1 MFNYKT
7 KKITFWLLIIFFIIL
22 VFLGISYSYLN
33 SEDFRGKIKSRL
45 ITLLE
50 ENLGNTIEIGEIDS
64 ISFTS
69 LRINNIAIFE
79 NGSSEKHDILFQAE
93 RLEAKFALFLPI
105 FQWDNWQLKI
115 NDVTF
120 YNAATSLTRYPSG
133 EFDFVEKFKLDPEQ
147 LQENIFINRIHFRD
161 SYLVYHDE
169 LIYNYDQDYLTTR
182 AKNIEGYFD
191 LSQLPNIEFDF
202 QGLQEGNET
211 FLGIRG
217 QFSVQ
222 QPTYSLDFHLENA
235 DINHFQ
241 YYLEVAE
248 QFNVRQGK
256 FDINFNL
263 TRLPDSEPSEVNW
276 KGGAAFRE
284 ASLQPQFLSEIP
296 FQKVNGSV
304 QFVKPEITIT
314 GMTGLYN
321 MEAVQL
327 KGHVITEPE
336 VYFDLNIESDRVD
349 ASSLKSDVSLFLP
362 DYDDFSLEGEIG
374 LSGNVNG
381 YPEAFQIE
389 AKGYSPEIFF
399 ENIPFKKVDFSF
411 FLDQNKLIVK
421 SLKMNEPEASLLA
434 NGNITWSE
442 DSFFYQFLL
451 QTNNF
456 PVKHPIFNELNLL
469 KGYSGNIDSSLQLEN
484 QEQDLSIMNINGN
497 FSLHSIATEDSLLI
511 DKLQGNIISSIDF
524 SNDLLSIQQCELEYS
539 QNQGMVKGDIYL
551 TETIQLELDF
561 GFQFSDISELL
572 NSTGLEIDL
581 TGTGD
586 VEGTLHGNSQQ
597 PELRALFN
605 LQDLSIQENQ
615 LGEITGELNYKENI
629 LSLDSFEIKNETI
642 GITGDGKITFNN
654 ANSPEI
660 DISYH
665 LQNVELDTVLQSF
678 EITSLPM
685 SGQLNSTGNIKGTW
699 PKLFLEGNCQ
709 LQRIAFQ
716 DYFLGDGQF
725 DFYLQPENELITREE
740 DDSFMGFFNFLGYSY
755 SCRLEDF
762 NLENNTM
769 GIKANGQAKIEEDY
783 PFSMEIGFMH
793 KNIQAMVENFYPDDD
808 YFSKFL
814 PSEILGD
821 ITIAGDTS
829 EQNISISAQLMPQ
842 LQENNPPSQLES
854 VLTINENGW
863 LISNFS
869 LLQTEGRFLAQ
880 GNISNNNALD
890 ITFQAE
896 QLDLGMLMN
905 LAQIDESVQGIMDI
919 EGFFSGTIKQP
930 QIAMTANIK
939 EGYIR
944 EFQFKN
950 FVSDLYWNSQRK
962 ELEIRELNID
972 LEDDNHIKARGN
984 LPISIFTDKEIDE
997 VELESDISDFST
1009 QVIPLDFQ
1017 INMEKADMNL
1027 LKLFWKDAF
1036 SELMGNIN
1044 LELYLT
1050 GTTEK
1055 PVLNGTID
1063 IVNGKITIKELP
1075 VQLEELNTRIE
1086 IADNQVILPNIPFEA
1101 YENNFN
1107 LSGEFEMV
1115 NFEPGNM
1122 LLTIRIAEENIA
1134 YQNILKSEAE
1144 LWIDV
1149 RGSLPEPNISGKLTL
1164 SHGELNLQNLLQL
1177 YEENDSMALSNGS
1190 MTNNSPDYLDLNIEI
1205 AEPFTLKMPNAEINI
1220 TGNID
1225 LSGSLAKPDI
1235 NGNIVLKKGYLIYFE
1250 KRFVISE
1257 GRVTI
1262 NGLALEDININA
1274 RANTTVQDVQ
1284 IAIGMTGN
1292 LSNPQISLSSQPPL
1306 RETEIISLLT
1316 FNRNIQGLSEGEISQ
1331 LLSQEMLDII
1341 FQSLQINLFRRL
1353 ERGLAE
1359 GLGLEFIRFSYDI
1372 SESSTSNLFFL
1383 EDMELGDLTLE
1394 VGKSISDDIF
1404 VTYSTPLD
1412 FHGET
1417 SLGIDYEISPS
1428 FTFSTQFD
1436 TYSLKEEDYRFKFG
1450 LEFRF

>member
-7 KKITFWLLIIFFIIL
+7 KKITFWLLIIFSIIL

-79 NGSSEKHDILFQAE
+79 NGSSEKHEILFQAE

-120 YNAATSLTRYPSG
+120 YNAGTSLTRYPSG

-217 QFSVQ
+217 QLSVQ
-222 QPTYSLDFHLENA
+222 QPVYSLDFHLENA
-235 DINHFQ
+235 DISHFQ

-248 QFNVRQGK
+248 QFNVIQGK
-256 FDINFNL
+256 FDIDFNL

-276 KGGAAFRE
+276 KGRAAFRE
-284 ASLQPQFLSEIP
+284 ASLKPQFLSEIP
-296 FQKVNGSV
+296 FHKVNGSV
-304 QFVKPEITIT
+304 QFVKPEITIS

-321 MEAVQL
+321 NENVQL
-327 KGHVITEPE
+327 KGYVLTEPE
-336 VYFDLNIESDRVD
+336 VYFDLDIESDRVD
-349 ASSLKSDVSLFLP
+349 AAYLKSDVSLFLP
-362 DYDDFSLEGEIG
+362 DYDDFSLAGEIDI
-374 LSGNVNG
+374 SGNVKG

-389 AKGYSPEIFF
+389 ARGYSPEIYF
-399 ENIPFKKVDFSF
+399 ENIPFKKVDCSF
-411 FLDQNKLIVK
+411 LLDQNELIIK
-421 SLKMNEPEASLLA
+421 SLKMNDPEASLLA

-456 PVKHPIFNELNLL
+456 PIEHPLFNQLNIL
-469 KGYSGNIDSSLQLEN
+469 KGYRGSIDSNFQLEN
-484 QEQDLSIMNINGN
+484 REQTLSIMNINGN
-497 FSLHSIATEDSLLI
+497 FSLHSIATEDSMLI

-524 SNDLLSIQQCELEYS
+524 SKELLSIQKCDLEYR
-539 QNQGMVKGDIYL
+539 QNQGTVKGDISL
-551 TETIQLELDF
+551 AERMQLDLGF
-561 GFQFSDISELL
+561 GFQFSSISELL
-572 NSTGLEIDL
+572 VSTGLEIDL
-581 TGTGD
+581 AGTGD
-586 VEGTLHGNSQQ
+586 VEGTIQGNSQQ

-605 LQDLSIQENQ
+605 FQDLSIQDNP
-615 LGEITGELNYKENI
+615 LGEITGKLNYKDNI
-629 LSLDSFEIKNETI
+629 LSLDNFEIVNEKV
-642 GITGDGKITFNN
+642 GLTGDGKITFNN

-660 DISYH
+660 DISYQ
-665 LQNVELDTVLQSF
+665 LQNVELDTILQSF
-678 EITSLPM
+678 DTTALSM
-685 SGQLNSTGNIKGTW
+685 SGQINSTGNIKGTW
-699 PKLFLEGNCQ
+699 PELFLEGNCQ
-709 LQRIAFQ
+709 LQQIAFQ

-725 DFYLQPENELITREE
+725 DFYLQPENELITREK
-740 DDSFMGFFNFLGYSY
+740 DYDLMGFFNFLGYSY
-755 SCRLEDF
+755 SFRLEEF
-762 NLENNTM
+762 NLENDTM
-769 GIKANGQAKIEEDY
+769 GIKASGQAKIEGNY
-783 PFSMEIGFMH
+783 PFSLEIGFMH
-793 KNIQAMVENFYPDDD
+793 KNIQAMVKNFYPDDD
-808 YFSKFL
+808 YFSKYL
-814 PSEILGD
+814 PSEILGNA
-821 ITIAGDTS
+821 TIAGDTS
-829 EQNISISAQLMPQ
+829 EQNILMSAQLIPQ
-842 LQENNPPSQLES
+842 LQKNNPPSQLES
-854 VLTINENGW
+854 VITINENGC
-863 LISNFS
+863 LISSFS
-869 LLQTEGRFLAQ
+869 LIQTEGQFMAQ
-880 GNISNNNALD
+880 GNISIDNALD
-890 ITFQAE
+890 INFQAE
-896 QLDLGMLMN
+896 KLDLGILMN
-905 LAQIDESVQGIMDI
+905 LAQIDESGQGIMDI
-919 EGFFSGTIKQP
+919 EGSFGGTIQQP
-930 QIAMTANIK
+930 QITMTANIK
-939 EGYIR
+939 EGHIR

-950 FVSDLYWNSQRK
+950 FVSDLYWNSQRN
-962 ELEIRELNID
+962 ELEIKELNID
-972 LEDDNHIKARGN
+972 LEDNNHIKARGN
-984 LPISIFTDKEIDE
+984 LPLSIFTDKEIDE
-997 VELESDISDFST
+997 MELESNILDINT

-1017 INMEKADMNL
+1017 INMDKANLNL
-1027 LKLFWKDAF
+1027 LRLFWKDSF
-1036 SELMGNIN
+1036 SELMGNID

-1055 PVLNGTID
+1055 PFLNGTID
-1063 IVNGKITIKELP
+1063 IINGEIAIKDLP
-1075 VQLEELNTRIE
+1075 VQLEGLNTRIE
-1086 IADNQVILPNIPFEA
+1086 IADNQVIIPNIPFKA

-1107 LSGEFEMV
+1107 ISGEFEMV
-1115 NFEPGNM
+1115 NFEPRNM
-1122 LLTIRIAEENIA
+1122 LLAIGIAEENIS
-1134 YQNILKSEAE
+1134 YQNIIQSEAE
-1144 LWIDV
+1144 LWIEV
-1149 RGSLPEPNISGKLTL
+1149 RGSLPEPNINGKLTL
-1164 SHGELNLQNLLQL
+1164 SDGNLNLQNLLQL
-1177 YEENDSMALSNGS
+1177 YEENDFMSRGNGS
-1190 MTNNSPDYLDLNIEI
+1190 MPNNLSDYLDFNIEI

-1250 KRFVISE
+1250 KRFIISE

-1292 LSNPQISLSSQPPL
+1292 LANPQISLSSQPPL

-1316 FNRNIQGLSEGEISQ
+1316 FSRNIQGLSEGEISQ

-1341 FQSLQINLFRRL
+1341 FQSLQINLFRRM

-1383 EDMELGDLTLE
+1383 EDLALGDLTLE
-1394 VGKSISDDIF
+1394 VGKSIGDDIF